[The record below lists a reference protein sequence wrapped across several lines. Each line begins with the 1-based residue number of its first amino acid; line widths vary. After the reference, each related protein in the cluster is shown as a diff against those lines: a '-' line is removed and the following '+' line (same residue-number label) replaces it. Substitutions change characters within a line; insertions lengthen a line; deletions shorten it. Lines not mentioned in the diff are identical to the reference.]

1 MVVLCQQEEGVAAF
15 RLVPLTPML
24 YLDQLSTCLANKAL
38 LACSPS

>member
-1 MVVLCQQEEGVAAF
+1 MVVLCQQEGVAAF